1 MKIEFNPRNETEVL
15 AVQKKVA
22 EAVCKIQ
29 LNKAKKITTAALFER
44 GGLSLN
50 RAGIN
55 TLADAAKYT
64 RLDFSKLKGIGPKV
78 TNQIS
83 DELWKLNLDFAVP
96 KRIAK
101 KVTK

>member
-22 EAVCKIQ
+22 EAIHKIQ

-44 GGLSLN
+44 GGLALN
-50 RAGIN
+50 RAGIK

-64 RLDFSKLKGIGPKV
+64 CIDFLALKGIGQKV
-78 TNQIS
+78 TTQIK
-83 DELWKLNLDFAVP
+83 DELWKLDLGFATP

>member
-15 AVQKKVA
+15 AAKKKIESA
-22 EAVCKIQ
+22 IRKIQ
-29 LNKAKKITTAALFER
+29 LVKAKKITTAALFER
-44 GGLSLN
+44 GGLALN
-50 RAGIN
+50 RAGVK

-64 RLDFSKLKGIGPKV
+64 CKDFLALKGIGQKV
-78 TNQIS
+78 TTQIK
-83 DELWKLNLDFAVP
+83 DELWKLDIDFATP